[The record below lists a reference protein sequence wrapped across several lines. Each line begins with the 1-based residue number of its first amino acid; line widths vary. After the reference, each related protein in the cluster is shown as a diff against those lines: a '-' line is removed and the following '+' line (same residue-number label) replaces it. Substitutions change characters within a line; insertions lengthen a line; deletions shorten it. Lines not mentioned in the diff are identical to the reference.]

1 MAQQQSNGERLSPE
15 DVVGV
20 RLVGGPAKLDGWKN
34 AYSLRELGGWPLP
47 DYLAALVVMNRVAVA
62 LPVRVPPEFQK
73 DVTIY
78 RKVSESRLPDEVTG
92 NLMRGATYEAV
103 N

>member
-1 MAQQQSNGERLSPE
+1 MGQQQSNGERLSPD

-20 RLVGGPAKLDGWKN
+20 HLVGGPEKLNGWKQ
-34 AYSLRELGGWPLP
+34 AYCLSELGGWPLP

-62 LPVRVPPEFQK
+62 LPVRVPREFEK

-78 RKVSESRLPDEVTG
+78 RKISESKLPDIVSG
-92 NLMRGATYEAV
+92 YMMRGATYEAIE
-103 N
+103 

>member
-1 MAQQQSNGERLSPE
+1 MTGMSNGERLSPE

-20 RLVGGPAKLDGWKN
+20 QLIGGPEKLDGWKN

-47 DYLAALVVMNRVAVA
+47 DFLAALIVMNRVAVA
-62 LPVRVPPEFQK
+62 LPVRVPPEFEK

-78 RKVSESRLPDEVTG
+78 RKISESQLPDEVTG
-92 NLMRGATYEAV
+92 VLMRGATYEAV